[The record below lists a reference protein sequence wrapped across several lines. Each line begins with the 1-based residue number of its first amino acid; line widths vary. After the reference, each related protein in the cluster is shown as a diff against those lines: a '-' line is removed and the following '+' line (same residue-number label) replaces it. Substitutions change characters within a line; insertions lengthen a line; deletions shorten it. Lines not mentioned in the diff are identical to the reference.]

1 MPFEWS
7 MPDNNKTCIKEH
19 VAFKPETIADA
30 TWKYPNTKVEE
41 HILSLPMKGWE
52 EKYSCYPPPP
62 PFYEGG
68 GCVGRLEN

>member
-19 VAFKPETIADA
+19 VTFMPETIADA
-30 TWKYPNTKVEE
+30 TWNCPDTKVEE

-52 EKYSCYPPPP
+52 EKYSW
-62 PFYEGG
+62 
-68 GCVGRLEN
+68 